1 MKKIIS
7 LLMCF
12 LVFTVASQA
21 QTAFSHTASNPTGA
35 ILNTSS
41 DTMTYSMQKGYASVG
56 IFSEDLTAKSETVT
70 TETTVIKTKKVKKN
84 EKDN

>member
-1 MKKIIS
+1 MKV
-7 LLMCF
+7 LL
-12 LVFTVASQA
+12 LKDWSKYKKGEVIDLKDLSVAK
-21 QTAFSHTASNPTGA
+21 
-35 ILNTSS
+35 
-41 DTMTYSMQKGYASVG
+41 KGISVG